1 MRIQRAL
8 ARAGVTS
15 RRAADALVAAGR
27 VTINGRRAEIGES
40 VDVETDVIAVDGSR
54 VTAPKS
60 TTWLVLNKPAGVVT
74 TRRDEQGR
82 RTVFDIVPDR
92 PGLIYVGRLDYLTEG
107 VLLLTTDG
115 EGANALTHPSREVE
129 RTYLATVR
137 GNAPA
142 AAKSA
147 LRGVELEDGPARVE
161 SAVARSLGDR
171 LWTLE
176 LTLREGRNRE
186 VRRICAAL
194 DLEVERLVRTRFG
207 PVRLGGLASGQW
219 RELTREERSAVEQ
232 LTSS

>member
-8 ARAGVTS
+8 SRAGVTS

-40 VDVETDVIAVDGSR
+40 VDVEKDVIAVDGSR
-54 VTAPKS
+54 VTSPKS

-82 RTVFDIVPDR
+82 RTVFDIVPDS

-129 RTYLATVR
+129 RTYLAT
-137 GNAPA
+137 
-142 AAKSA
+142 
-147 LRGVELEDGPARVE
+147 
-161 SAVARSLGDR
+161 
-171 LWTLE
+171 
-176 LTLREGRNRE
+176 
-186 VRRICAAL
+186 
-194 DLEVERLVRTRFG
+194 
-207 PVRLGGLASGQW
+207 
-219 RELTREERSAVEQ
+219 
-232 LTSS
+232 